1 MGSHDADCFESNVC
15 ATWMGIC
22 LFVSLGLRSD
32 GEGVQCRRMCRERV
46 STPIP
51 LFGPTCVVARQL
63 LLSIYSMGD
72 ALGVAEHRLGS
83 MMLPL
88 SITLILWG
96 MLVSFWNIVYA

>member
-1 MGSHDADCFESNVC
+1 
-15 ATWMGIC
+15 
-22 LFVSLGLRSD
+22 
-32 GEGVQCRRMCRERV
+32 
-46 STPIP
+46 
-51 LFGPTCVVARQL
+51 
-63 LLSIYSMGD
+63 MGD